1 MGTELELTRREV
13 IAAGAAGFIGA
24 AALGVA
30 SARSASGA
38 VPQQQDN
45 SQVSAEGA
53 GKKPRTL
60 RKAVL
65 LGMVAEGETVLEKF
79 RLVKEC
85 GFAGV
90 EMDSPSPKTDWDEV
104 AAARDATGIVVH
116 GVVHSQHWRLHL
128 NSEDASVREQG
139 VGALGTAIG
148 DAKRIGADSVL
159 LVPAVV
165 NAGQTYAR
173 AWELSI
179 ASIRE
184 ALPAAREAGVT
195 IAIENVWNGFLLSPL
210 EAARYIDVF
219 DDPHVRFYFDVGNII
234 NFGWPAHW
242 VQALG
247 GRIAK
252 LHVKD
257 FSRKKRD
264 DEGLWKG
271 FGVEVGEGDAD
282 WPAVMRELDA
292 TGFATDPAGRWATA
306 EVSGGGRERLMEIS
320 RRMDAVLNA

>member
-1 MGTELELTRREV
+1 MDSELTRREV
-13 IAAGAAGFIGA
+13 IAAGAAGLLGA
-24 AALGVA
+24 AAMGVGR
-30 SARSASGA
+30 ARGA
-38 VPQQQDN
+38 GGAAPLEQETARRQGV
-45 SQVSAEGA
+45 EGA
-53 GKKPRTL
+53 GDTARTL

-65 LGMVAEGETVLEKF
+65 LGMVAEGDTVLEKF
-79 RLVKEC
+79 RLLKEC
-85 GFAGV
+85 GFDGV
-90 EMDSPSPKTDWDEV
+90 EMDSPSPQTDWDEV

-139 VGALGTAIG
+139 VGALRTALH
-148 DAKRIGADSVL
+148 DARRVGASSVL

-165 NAGQTYAR
+165 NAAQTYAR

-210 EAARYIDVF
+210 EAARYIDAF

-242 VQALG
+242 VEALG
-247 GRIAK
+247 TRIAK
-252 LHVKD
+252 VHVKD

-271 FGVEVGEGDAD
+271 FSAEIGEGDAD
-282 WPAVMRELDA
+282 WPKVMRALDA
-292 TGFATDPAGRWATA
+292 TGYATDPAGRWATA

-320 RRMDAVLNA
+320 RRMDMVLSA

>member
-1 MGTELELTRREV
+1 MDSELTRREV
-13 IAAGAAGFIGA
+13 IAAGAAGLFGA
-24 AALGVA
+24 AAMGVA
-30 SARSASGA
+30 PARSAGGA
-38 VPQQQDN
+38 VAKQQEN
-45 SQVSAEGA
+45 SQVGAEGA
-53 GKKPRTL
+53 GRMPRTL

-65 LGMVAEGETVLEKF
+65 LGMVAEGDTVLEKF
-79 RLVKEC
+79 RLLKEC
-85 GFAGV
+85 GFDGV
-90 EMDSPSPKTDWDEV
+90 EMDSPSPQTDWDEV

-139 VGALGTAIG
+139 VGALGTALR
-148 DAKRIGADSVL
+148 DARRVGASSVL

-165 NAGQTYAR
+165 NAAQTYAR

-184 ALPAAREAGVT
+184 TLPAAREAGVT

-210 EAARYIDVF
+210 EAARYIDAF

-242 VQALG
+242 VEALG
-247 GRIAK
+247 TRIAK
-252 LHVKD
+252 VHVKD

-271 FGVEVGEGDAD
+271 FSAEIGEGDAD
-282 WPAVMRELDA
+282 WPKVMRALDA
-292 TGFATDPAGRWATA
+292 TGYATDPAGRWATA

-320 RRMDAVLNA
+320 RRMDAVLSV